1 MERIEAAISEIT
13 ESQPTEQPHALVA
26 GRPVRQ
32 YLQLI
37 IGPVFLSLVVLAAAE
52 FTVVFSGFEWLVYA
66 IIFGYLGW
74 ALHARQPACIWQS
87 AFAGAASGFWLG
99 FMIALFRFILQPK
112 VYLFFEIITWPIMLS
127 LIGFSVAGV
136 AYWLASGSYKNF
148 NLLNVIKK

>member
-1 MERIEAAISEIT
+1 MEKTESTVNEIT
-13 ESQPTEQPHALVA
+13 TAQAAEAPQTVVA

-52 FTVVFSGFEWLVYA
+52 FTEVFPGFEWLVYLV
-66 IIFGYLGW
+66 IFSYLGW
-74 ALHARQPACIWQS
+74 ALYSRQPARIWQS

-99 FMIALFRFILQPK
+99 FMIALFRFIIHPK

-127 LIGFSVAGV
+127 LIGFAIAGA
-136 AYWLASGSYKNF
+136 AYWLASGEFRNF
-148 NLLNVIKK
+148 KLLNLIKK